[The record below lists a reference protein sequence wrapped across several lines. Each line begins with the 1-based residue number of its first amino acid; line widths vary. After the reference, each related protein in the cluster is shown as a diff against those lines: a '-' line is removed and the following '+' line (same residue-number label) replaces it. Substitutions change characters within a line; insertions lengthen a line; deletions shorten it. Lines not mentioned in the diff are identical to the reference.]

1 VSEFFYDHQYAM
13 SVTEYALRGYPK
25 SYVTLTREQEMAER
39 RKEAEEWAKS
49 SASLITPSIPCSV
62 CGKHT
67 SYELITRAD
76 NPNLEQ
82 DLKNAS
88 VGIFCWSH
96 GG

>member
-1 VSEFFYDHQYAM
+1 MTEFMDDGFPM
-13 SVTEYALRGYPK
+13 GSTEYALRGYPK
-25 SYVTLTREQEMAER
+25 AYVTLTREQEMAER
-39 RKEAEEWAKS
+39 RKEAEDWAKS
-49 SASLITPSIPCSV
+49 AANLITPSIPCYV